1 MLRLFRN
8 RLWLL
13 VTLAFLALIAA
24 WTTLIMVAQRNQP
37 EPIPIVK

>member
-1 MLRLFRN
+1 MRRLFSN
-8 RLWLL
+8 RLWIF

-24 WTTLIMVAQRNQP
+24 WSTLIIVAQRNQP